1 MCFKEIQVDKDE
13 TQLFYFPN
21 IIISCYLLAV
31 DKYGDQSNVFKRD
44 LKQLQFEYLLN
55 LPTAIQPSIYL
66 AQVEHLKITKSKK
79 GIPACALSKLIA
91 KYAKL

>member
-31 DKYGDQSNVFKRD
+31 DKYGDQSNVFNRD

-55 LPTAIQPSIYL
+55 LPTAIDI